1 MVIVANAPVILG
13 RSDDSDDDS
22 AGENVRSTCL
32 DSQPSVSVVL
42 SKTKEKIACF
52 TADQPRQQKKHKS
65 QSTVSD
71 ANAEVDPERIF
82 SQFHWERYNTKKKT
96 HFFYQKI
103 ENKYFSI
110 LKL

>member
-1 MVIVANAPVILG
+1 MGSKRSDGGLPQKTLPAAKTGKSKDKVANAPVILG

-22 AGENVRSTCL
+22 AGENVRSTGL

-71 ANAEVDPERIF
+71 ANAGVDPERIF
-82 SQFHWERYNTKKKT
+82 SQFH
-96 HFFYQKI
+96 
-103 ENKYFSI
+103 
-110 LKL
+110 

>member
-22 AGENVRSTCL
+22 AGENVRSTGL

-42 SKTKEKIACF
+42 LKTKEKIACF

-71 ANAEVDPERIF
+71 ANAGVDPERIF
-82 SQFHWERYNTKKKT
+82 SQFHWER
-96 HFFYQKI
+96 
-103 ENKYFSI
+103 
-110 LKL
+110 